1 MDLGFKDEDAI
12 LNVEFSGDLFGLFGG
27 GGDITFLDKD
37 AESSHDV
44 FTLILVEIEE
54 SLDVEGEAFGE
65 GWFE

>member
-12 LNVEFSGDLFGLFGG
+12 LDVKFSGDLFGLFGG
-27 GGDITFLDKD
+27 RGDITLLDED
-37 AESSHDV
+37 AKSSHDF